1 LDPRDGGR
9 GLAFEVVAKDLLGR
23 IGKLHTKRGTV
34 ETPVLLPVV
43 NPLIQPIT
51 AREMNES
58 FGCTAIIANAYLL
71 KKNFG
76 DRVSDRGIHDFL
88 GFDHTVVTDSG
99 AYQILVYGGVEAS
112 QEEIIAYQ
120 ESIDTDIGVILDIPT
135 GGESTRERAEYS
147 VEETLRRAKAAQDTI
162 TRRDILWVGPIQGG
176 NHLDLVVRSAKKM
189 AKLSFPVHALGSPT
203 QVMEQYH
210 FDYLVDMTIEA
221 KRNLPVERPLH
232 LFGAG
237 HPFMFALAVAMG
249 CDIFDSAAYAIYARE
264 GKYMTDYGTER
275 LAGLKYLP
283 CTCRVCSQYTS
294 MELASLEPE
303 ERMRALARHNLGV
316 CFSEIRRVKQAIR
329 EGRLWELLELRAH
342 SHPSLYQALK
352 ALGKYGNLLEENAPV
367 THCRGL
373 FYFGSTGLA
382 RPEVVRHRRKMAA
395 WSARPAQVLV
405 MLPEPGSKPF
415 HRSRELRRVRSVL
428 RRRLGERARGLAFC
442 VYAPPFGVTPLELDE
457 TYPLSQYEASS
468 PLDVETRDYVAG
480 EAARYIDLHG
490 RRYGGVVVYASG
502 ELGRDVAGRL
512 GGDDT
517 SPGSVSV
524 VANEG
529 RTWSREALS
538 ALAERVE
545 AVFPSSREYS

>member
-1 LDPRDGGR
+1 
-9 GLAFEVVAKDLLGR
+9 LAFEVVAKDILGR
-23 IGKLHTKRGTV
+23 IGRLHTKRGTV

-43 NPLIQPIT
+43 NPLLQPIP
-51 AREMNES
+51 AKEMKES

-88 GFDHTVVTDSG
+88 DFDHIVVTDSG

-135 GGESTRERAEYS
+135 GGESTREKAEYS
-147 VEETLRRAKAAQDTI
+147 VTETLRRAKAAQDTI

-176 NHLDLVVRSAKKM
+176 NHLDLVVRSAKEM
-189 AKLSFPVHALGSPT
+189 GKLSFPIHALGSPT
-203 QVMEQYH
+203 QVMERYN

-221 KRNLPVERPLH
+221 KRNLPIERPLH

-264 GKYMTDYGTER
+264 GKYMTEYGTER
-275 LAGLKYLP
+275 LSGLKYLP
-283 CTCRVCSQYTS
+283 CTCSVCSRYTS

-303 ERMRALARHNLGV
+303 ERTRALARHNLGA
-316 CFSEIRRVKQAIR
+316 CFSEIRRIKQAIR
-329 EGRLWELLELRAH
+329 EGRLWELLEIRAH

-367 THCRGL
+367 IHSRGL

-382 RPEVVRHRRKMAA
+382 RPEIVRHRLKMAA
-395 WSARPAQVLV
+395 WSTRPAPVLV
-405 MLPEPGSKPF
+405 MLPDPGSRPF

-428 RRRLGERARGLAFC
+428 RRRLGERARCLAFC

-468 PLDVETRDYVAG
+468 PLDAETRDYVAG
-480 EAARYIDLHG
+480 EAARYLNLHG
-490 RRYGGVVVYASG
+490 HHYGGVVVYASG
-502 ELGRDVAGRL
+502 ELGRDVAERL
-512 GGDDT
+512 GHDDS
-517 SPGSVSV
+517 SPGRVSV
-524 VANEG
+524 LTNEG
-529 RTWSREALS
+529 RTWSGEALS

-545 AVFPSSREYS
+545 AAFPGSGEHS